1 VVGVVRREVIIVLGG
16 VIGLVIGLVSGAV
29 KGVVMDGDVMEVV
42 G

>member
-1 VVGVVRREVIIVLGG
+1 MRREVIIVLGG

>member
-1 VVGVVRREVIIVLGG
+1 VRREVIIVLGG